1 MSDRK
6 ATPCYK
12 FKGPGG
18 LSLAV
23 WKHAGK
29 YGDYFSFTFSRA
41 FQREGSTE
49 WEYANDLRPRDLLP
63 AQQLLGAAFRK
74 LSIEESGNLLKPAPE
89 ASTEEASNDETA
101 PGAPDPFT
109 SKKTDGDGAY

>member
-29 YGDYFSFTFSRA
+29 FGDYFTFTFSRA
-41 FQREGSTE
+41 YQREGSTE
-49 WEYANDLRPRDLLP
+49 WEYATDLRQKDLLS
-63 AQQLLGAAFRK
+63 AKELLSRAFCK
-74 LSIEESGNLLKPAPE
+74 LYVEESGNLLKPAPAPE
-89 ASTEEASNDETA
+89 ETA
-101 PGAPDPFT
+101 EGQDSPEPDPFA

>member
-29 YGDYFSFTFSRA
+29 FGDYFTFTFSRA
-41 FQREGSTE
+41 YQREGSTE
-49 WEYANDLRPRDLLP
+49 WEYATDLRQRDLLS
-63 AQQLLGAAFRK
+63 AKELLSRAFCK
-74 LSIEESGNLLKPAPE
+74 LYVEESGNLLKPAPAPE
-89 ASTEEASNDETA
+89 ETTSEEATSGE
-101 PGAPDPFT
+101 PDPFA
-109 SKKTDGDGAY
+109 SKKKEDGDGAY